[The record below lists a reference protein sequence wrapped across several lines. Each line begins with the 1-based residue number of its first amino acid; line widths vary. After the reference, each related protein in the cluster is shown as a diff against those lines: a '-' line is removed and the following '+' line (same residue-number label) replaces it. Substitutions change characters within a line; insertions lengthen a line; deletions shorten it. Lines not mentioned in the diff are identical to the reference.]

1 MGIEIRGDDEF
12 KALLKNLMDK
22 YPGVLDMA
30 LDDTADAI
38 SLKAQQIVPVDTGR
52 LRASINVKREELKK
66 TIGTN
71 VEYATFVE
79 FGTPVGTGENGGPM
93 PYLRPAFETNKGRI
107 TEFFMKNIQNI

>member
-38 SLKAQQIVPVDTGR
+38 SLEAQQTVPVDTGR
-52 LRASINVKREELKK
+52 LRASINVKREVLKK
-66 TIGTN
+66 SIGTN
-71 VEYATFVE
+71 VEYAQPVE
-79 FGTPVGTGENGGPM
+79 YGTPYRDGTRF
-93 PYLRPAFETNKGRI
+93 LTNAYERHRRRVA
-107 TEFFMKNIQNI
+107 EFFMKNL

>member
-1 MGIEIRGDDEF
+1 MGIEIKGDEEF
-12 KALLKNLMDK
+12 KALLQSLAQK

-38 SLKAQQIVPVDTGR
+38 SLKAQQTVPVDTGR

-71 VEYATFVE
+71 VEYASFVE
-79 FGTPVGTGENGGPM
+79 FGSPIGTGENGGPM
-93 PYLRPAFETNKGRI
+93 PYLRPAFETNKGRVS
-107 TEFFMKNIQNI
+107 EFFMKNLSS